1 MATNED
7 VALTF
12 KDNNNWKKDIISQLR
27 ERNKCQTSCF
37 SDLITLH
44 NRLFENANTLRGEN
58 LQLTLANEK
67 LRCEVT
73 DGTPGTGSNSALEA
87 RLLAQ
92 AEELATLHR
101 RRGEHTQQIVDLNNK
116 LQEMGREL
124 QAKEFSLSESIED
137 NNKLRAS
144 LVKHQQKERE
154 LEGINQMLKDEHQAL
169 QLAFASLEEKLRK
182 AQEENRQLVERLI
195 KYKARD
201 ADKMNEE
208 NDNFLKKRQAKMQ
221 KELEDAA
228 RDTRPISPDRTSLKE
243 GMSGLPTA
251 VPTKVSVTFNGH
263 EGEVYAVK
271 WSPVDR
277 ILATGGADRKVKL
290 WTITKGASEGKGIL
304 VGSNAGVMSV
314 DFDSTG
320 TLILGASNDYAS
332 RVWTASD
339 LRLKG
344 QCRIARFY
352 VPGSAGLVHDK
363 FSARDNVADSR
374 INYDND
380 RWRRLQGAS
389 LTRKLRAAST
399 HTLTGHCGKV
409 LAAKFLGEPSKVV
422 TGSYDRTLK
431 IWDLRSKACI
441 ETKFAGS
448 SCNDLVTSD
457 GAGSTI
463 ISGHFDQ
470 RIRFWDTRAEASSN
484 DILLEGKVTSLD
496 LSRDANYLLSCV
508 RDDTLKLI
516 DLRMKKIIGSFSAD
530 GFKVGFDW
538 TRATFSPD
546 GQYIAVGSSDG
557 SVFIWSVA
565 TRMIE
570 TVLKNHSAAVT
581 AVSWHPL
588 GMYLASVD
596 RTKTVTVWDNH
607 A

>member
-208 NDNFLKKRQAKMQ
+208 NDNFLNESFTSPTSFLMNTIAKFGKRQAKMQ

-339 LRLKG
+339 LRLK
-344 QCRIARFY
+344 
-352 VPGSAGLVHDK
+352 
-363 FSARDNVADSR
+363 
-374 INYDND
+374 
-380 RWRRLQGAS
+380 
-389 LTRKLRAAST
+389 

>member
-1 MATNED
+1 MAASEPGVSSTPRE
-7 VALTF
+7 
-12 KDNNNWKKDIISQLR
+12 DNNWRQNLILQLQ
-27 ERNKCQTSCF
+27 ERNRKQTYCF
-37 SDLITLH
+37 ADLISLH
-44 NRLFENANTLRGEN
+44 NRLFENANTLRTEN
-58 LQLTLANEK
+58 IQLTIANET
-67 LRCEVT
+67 LRREAVS
-73 DGTPGTGSNSALEA
+73 GTPGLGVNSDLEA
-87 RLLAQ
+87 RLLKQ
-92 AEELATLHR
+92 AEELATLHKR
-101 RRGEHTQQIVDLNNK
+101 KGENTQQIVDLNNK
-116 LQEMGREL
+116 LQEMMKEF
-124 QAKEFSLSESIED
+124 QAKETSLSESMEL
-137 NNKLRAS
+137 NANLRLEIS
-144 LVKHQQKERE
+144 KCLSRERE
-154 LEGINQMLKDEHQAL
+154 LESINQMLKDEHQAL

-195 KYKARD
+195 KYKTRD
-201 ADKMNEE
+201 AEKVNEE

-228 RDTRPISPDRTSLKE
+228 RDTRPVSPDRSNLKE
-243 GMSGLPTA
+243 GIAGLPTA
-251 VPTKVSVTFNGH
+251 VPTKVSVTFNAH
-263 EGEVYAVK
+263 DGEVYAVK
-271 WSPVDR
+271 WSPVER

-290 WTITKGASEGKGIL
+290 WNITKGTSESKGIL

-332 RVWTASD
+332 RVWTVSD
-339 LRLKG
+339 LRLK
-344 QCRIARFY
+344 
-352 VPGSAGLVHDK
+352 
-363 FSARDNVADSR
+363 
-374 INYDND
+374 
-380 RWRRLQGAS
+380 
-389 LTRKLRAAST
+389 

-409 LAAKFLGEPSKVV
+409 MAAKFLGEPSKVV

-470 RIRFWDTRAEASSN
+470 RIRFWDTRAESSSN

-565 TRMIE
+565 TNLIE
-570 TVLKNHSAAVT
+570 TVLKNHSAVVT
-581 AVSWHPL
+581 AVSWHL
-588 GMYLASVD
+588 HGTYLASVD
-596 RTKTVTVWDNH
+596 RAKTVTVWGDH
-607 A
+607 V